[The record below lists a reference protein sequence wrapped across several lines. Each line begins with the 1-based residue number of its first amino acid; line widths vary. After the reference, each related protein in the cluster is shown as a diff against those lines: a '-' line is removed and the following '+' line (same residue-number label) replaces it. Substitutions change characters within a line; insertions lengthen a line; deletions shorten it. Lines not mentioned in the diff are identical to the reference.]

1 MSDYYKILGVTKDF
15 DQIQIRKAFRK
26 LALQY
31 HPDKNKNSEE
41 SKQKFM
47 EIVQAYEVL
56 SDEKSRERYDSN
68 IINDKNFEKFNWT
81 PPADFANF
89 YSYENLK
96 RQYNEN
102 QISGGMW
109 EISEKANAGLWKAT
123 FILLGSLGL
132 ISVFIILR
140 IY

>member
-1 MSDYYKILGVTKDF
+1 VSDYYKILGIAKDS
-15 DQIQIRKAFRK
+15 DQIQIRKAFRQ
-26 LALQY
+26 LALLH

-41 SKQKFM
+41 SKVKFM
-47 EIVQAYEVL
+47 ELVQAYEVL
-56 SDEKSRERYDSN
+56 SDEKARERYDFN
-68 IINDKNFEKFNWT
+68 TVNEKNFQKFNWT
-81 PPADFANF
+81 PSADFANF

-96 RQYNEN
+96 RENNEN
-102 QISGGMW
+102 IISGGMW

-132 ISVFIILR
+132 ISVFIILK

>member
-1 MSDYYKILGVTKDF
+1 VSDYYKILGITKDSN
-15 DQIQIRKAFRK
+15 QIQIRKAFRE

-41 SKQKFM
+41 SKEKFM

-56 SDEKSRERYDSN
+56 SDVKARERYDFN
-68 IINDKNFEKFNWT
+68 TVNEKKFQKFNWT
-81 PPADFANF
+81 PSADFANF

-96 RQYNEN
+96 REYNEN

-109 EISEKANAGLWKAT
+109 DISEKANAGLWKAT

-132 ISVFIILR
+132 ISVFIILK
-140 IY
+140 I

>member
-1 MSDYYKILGVTKDF
+1 VSDYYKILGVTKDSN
-15 DQIQIRKAFRK
+15 QIQIRKAFRK

-47 EIVQAYEVL
+47 EIVKAYEIL

-68 IINDKNFEKFNWT
+68 TMNDKNIQGFNWT

-96 RQYNEN
+96 REYTEN

-123 FILLGSLGL
+123 FLLLASLGL
-132 ISVFIILR
+132 VSVFILLK

>member
-1 MSDYYKILGVTKDF
+1 MSDYYKILGITKDSN
-15 DQIQIRKAFRK
+15 QIQIRKAFRER
-26 LALQY
+26 ALEY

-41 SKQKFM
+41 SKERFM

-56 SDEKSRERYDSN
+56 SDVKARERYDFN
-68 IINDKNFEKFNWT
+68 TVNEKKFQKFNWT
-81 PPADFANF
+81 PSADFANF

-96 RQYNEN
+96 REYNEN

-109 EISEKANAGLWKAT
+109 DISEKTNAGLWKAT

-132 ISVFIILR
+132 ISVFIILK
-140 IY
+140 I

>member
-1 MSDYYKILGVTKDF
+1 MSDYYKILGVTKDSN
-15 DQIQIRKAFRK
+15 QIQIRKAFRK

-47 EIVQAYEVL
+47 EIVKAYEIL
-56 SDEKSRERYDSN
+56 SDEKARERYDSN
-68 IINDKNFEKFNWT
+68 TVNNKNIQKFNWT

-96 RQYNEN
+96 REYHEN
-102 QISGGMW
+102 QITGGMW

-123 FILLGSLGL
+123 FILLASLGL
-132 ISVFIILR
+132 VSIFILLK

>member
-1 MSDYYKILGVTKDF
+1 MSDYYKILGIAKDS
-15 DQIQIRKAFRK
+15 DQIQIRKAFRQ
-26 LALQY
+26 LALLH

-41 SKQKFM
+41 SKVKFM
-47 EIVQAYEVL
+47 ELVQAYEVL
-56 SDEKSRERYDSN
+56 SDEKARERYDFN
-68 IINDKNFEKFNWT
+68 TVNEKNFQKFNWT
-81 PPADFANF
+81 PSADFANF

-96 RQYNEN
+96 REYNEN
-102 QISGGMW
+102 KVSGGMW

-132 ISVFIILR
+132 ISVFIILK

>member
-1 MSDYYKILGVTKDF
+1 MSDYYKILGVTKDSN
-15 DQIQIRKAFRK
+15 QTQIRKAFRK
-26 LALQY
+26 LALQH

-41 SKQKFM
+41 SKHKFM
-47 EIVQAYEVL
+47 EIVKAYEIL
-56 SDEKSRERYDSN
+56 SDKKSRERYDSN
-68 IINDKNFEKFNWT
+68 IVNDKNIQRFNWT

-96 RQYNEN
+96 REHNEN
-102 QISGGMW
+102 QITGGMW

-123 FILLGSLGL
+123 FILLASLGL
-132 ISVFIILR
+132 VSVFILLK

>member
-1 MSDYYKILGVTKDF
+1 MSDYYKILGIPKDS
-15 DQIQIRKAFRK
+15 DQIQIRKAFRQ
-26 LALQY
+26 LALLH

-41 SKQKFM
+41 SKVKFM
-47 EIVQAYEVL
+47 ELVQAYEVL
-56 SDEKSRERYDSN
+56 SDEKARERYDFN
-68 IINDKNFEKFNWT
+68 TVNEKNFQKFNWT
-81 PPADFANF
+81 PSADFANF

-96 RQYNEN
+96 REYNEN
-102 QISGGMW
+102 KVSGGMW

-132 ISVFIILR
+132 ISIFIILK

>member
-1 MSDYYKILGVTKDF
+1 VSDYYKILGIPKDS
-15 DQIQIRKAFRK
+15 DQIQIRKAFRQ
-26 LALQY
+26 LALLH

-41 SKQKFM
+41 SKVKFM
-47 EIVQAYEVL
+47 ELVQAYEVL
-56 SDEKSRERYDSN
+56 SDQKARERYDFN
-68 IINDKNFEKFNWT
+68 TVNEKNSQKFNWT
-81 PPADFANF
+81 PSADFANF

-96 RQYNEN
+96 REYNEN
-102 QISGGMW
+102 KVSGGMW

-132 ISVFIILR
+132 ISVFIILK

>member
-1 MSDYYKILGVTKDF
+1 MSDYYKILGVTRDF
-15 DQIQIRKAFRK
+15 DQIQLRKAFRK

>member
-1 MSDYYKILGVTKDF
+1 MSDYYKILGITNDSN
-15 DQIQIRKAFRK
+15 QIQIRKAFRE

-31 HPDKNKNSEE
+31 HPDKNKNSED
-41 SKQKFM
+41 SKEKFM

-56 SDEKSRERYDSN
+56 SDVKARERYDSN
-68 IINDKNFEKFNWT
+68 KVNEKKFQKFNWT
-81 PPADFANF
+81 PSADFANF

-96 RQYNEN
+96 REYNER

-109 EISEKANAGLWKAT
+109 DISEKANAGLWKAT

-132 ISVFIILR
+132 ISVFIILK
-140 IY
+140 IQ

>member
-1 MSDYYKILGVTKDF
+1 MSDYYKILGVTKDSN
-15 DQIQIRKAFRK
+15 QIQIRKAFRK

-47 EIVQAYEVL
+47 EIVKAYEIL
-56 SDEKSRERYDSN
+56 SDEKARERYDSN
-68 IINDKNFEKFNWT
+68 TLNNKNIQKFNWT

-96 RQYNEN
+96 REYNEN
-102 QISGGMW
+102 QITGGMW

-123 FILLGSLGL
+123 FILLASLGL
-132 ISVFIILR
+132 VSIFILLK

>member
-1 MSDYYKILGVTKDF
+1 VSDYYKILGVTKDSN
-15 DQIQIRKAFRK
+15 QIQIRKAFRK

-41 SKQKFM
+41 SKLKFM
-47 EIVQAYEVL
+47 EIVKAYEIL
-56 SDEKSRERYDSN
+56 SDEKARERYDSN
-68 IINDKNFEKFNWT
+68 TLNNKNIQKFNWT

-96 RQYNEN
+96 REYNEN
-102 QISGGMW
+102 QITGGMW

-123 FILLGSLGL
+123 FILLASLGL
-132 ISVFIILR
+132 VSIFILLK

>member
-1 MSDYYKILGVTKDF
+1 MSDYYKILGVTKDSS
-15 DQIQIRKAFRK
+15 QIQIRKAFRK

-47 EIVQAYEVL
+47 EIVKAYEIL
-56 SDEKSRERYDSN
+56 SDEKARERYDSN
-68 IINDKNFEKFNWT
+68 TVNNKNIQKFNWT

-96 RQYNEN
+96 REYNEN
-102 QISGGMW
+102 QITGGMW

-123 FILLGSLGL
+123 FILLASLGL
-132 ISVFIILR
+132 VSIFILLK

>member
-1 MSDYYKILGVTKDF
+1 MSDYYKILGVTKDSN
-15 DQIQIRKAFRK
+15 QIQIRKAFRK

-41 SKQKFM
+41 SKHKFM
-47 EIVQAYEVL
+47 EIVKAYEIL

-68 IINDKNFEKFNWT
+68 IVNDKNIQRFNWT

-96 RQYNEN
+96 KEYNEN

-123 FILLGSLGL
+123 FILLAALGL
-132 ISVFIILR
+132 VSFFILLK

>member
-1 MSDYYKILGVTKDF
+1 MSDYYKILGITKDSN
-15 DQIQIRKAFRK
+15 QIQIRKAFRER
-26 LALQY
+26 ALQY

-41 SKQKFM
+41 SKERFM

-56 SDEKSRERYDSN
+56 SDVKARERYDFN
-68 IINDKNFEKFNWT
+68 TVNEKRFQKFNWT
-81 PPADFANF
+81 PSADFANF

-96 RQYNEN
+96 REYNEN

-109 EISEKANAGLWKAT
+109 DISEKTNAGLWKAT

-132 ISVFIILR
+132 ISVFIILK
-140 IY
+140 I

>member
-1 MSDYYKILGVTKDF
+1 MSDYYKILGVTKDSN
-15 DQIQIRKAFRK
+15 QIQIRKAFRK

-41 SKQKFM
+41 SKHKFM
-47 EIVQAYEVL
+47 EIVKAYEIL

-68 IINDKNFEKFNWT
+68 IVNDKNIQRFNWT

-96 RQYNEN
+96 REYNEN

-123 FILLGSLGL
+123 FILLASLGL
-132 ISVFIILR
+132 VSVFILLK

>member
-1 MSDYYKILGVTKDF
+1 MSDYYKILGVTKDSN
-15 DQIQIRKAFRK
+15 QIQIRKAFRK

-47 EIVQAYEVL
+47 EIVKAYEIL

-68 IINDKNFEKFNWT
+68 TMNDKNIQGFNWT

-96 RQYNEN
+96 REYTEN

-123 FILLGSLGL
+123 FLLLASLGL
-132 ISVFIILR
+132 VSVFILLK

>member
-1 MSDYYKILGVTKDF
+1 MSDYYKILGVTKDSN
-15 DQIQIRKAFRK
+15 QIQIRKAFRK

-47 EIVQAYEVL
+47 EIVKAYEIL

-68 IINDKNFEKFNWT
+68 TVNNKNIQKFNWT

-96 RQYNEN
+96 REYTEN
-102 QISGGMW
+102 QITGGMW

-123 FILLGSLGL
+123 FILLASLGL
-132 ISVFIILR
+132 VSIFILLK

>member
-1 MSDYYKILGVTKDF
+1 MSDYYKILGVTKDSN
-15 DQIQIRKAFRK
+15 QIQIRKAFRK

-47 EIVQAYEVL
+47 EIVKAYEIL
-56 SDEKSRERYDSN
+56 SDEKSRERYDSDTVN
-68 IINDKNFEKFNWT
+68 NKNMQKFNWT

-89 YSYENLK
+89 YSYENL
-96 RQYNEN
+96 RREYNEN

-123 FILLGSLGL
+123 FILLASLGL
-132 ISVFIILR
+132 VSIFILLK

>member
-1 MSDYYKILGVTKDF
+1 VSDYYKILGVTKDSN
-15 DQIQIRKAFRK
+15 QIQIRKAFRK

-47 EIVQAYEVL
+47 EIVKAYEIL
-56 SDEKSRERYDSN
+56 SDEKARERYDSN
-68 IINDKNFEKFNWT
+68 TVNNKNIQKFNWT

-96 RQYNEN
+96 REYNEN
-102 QISGGMW
+102 QITGGMW

-123 FILLGSLGL
+123 FILLASLGL
-132 ISVFIILR
+132 VSIFILLK

>member
-1 MSDYYKILGVTKDF
+1 VSDYYKILGVTKDSN
-15 DQIQIRKAFRK
+15 QIQIRRAFRK

-47 EIVQAYEVL
+47 EIVKAYEIL
-56 SDEKSRERYDSN
+56 SDEKARERYDSN
-68 IINDKNFEKFNWT
+68 TVNNKNIQKFNWT

-96 RQYNEN
+96 REYNEN
-102 QISGGMW
+102 QITGGMW

-123 FILLGSLGL
+123 FILLASLGL
-132 ISVFIILR
+132 VSVFILLK

>member
-1 MSDYYKILGVTKDF
+1 VSDYYKILGIPKDS
-15 DQIQIRKAFRK
+15 DQIQIRKAFRQ
-26 LALQY
+26 LALLH

-41 SKQKFM
+41 SKVKFM
-47 EIVQAYEVL
+47 ELVQAYEVL
-56 SDEKSRERYDSN
+56 SDEKARERYDFN
-68 IINDKNFEKFNWT
+68 TVNEKNSQKFNWT
-81 PPADFANF
+81 PSADFANF

-96 RQYNEN
+96 REYNEN
-102 QISGGMW
+102 KVSGGMW

-132 ISVFIILR
+132 ISVFIILK

>member
-1 MSDYYKILGVTKDF
+1 MSDYYKILGIPKDS
-15 DQIQIRKAFRK
+15 DQIQIRKAFRQ
-26 LALQY
+26 LALLH

-41 SKQKFM
+41 SKVKFM
-47 EIVQAYEVL
+47 ELVQAYEVL
-56 SDEKSRERYDSN
+56 SDEKARERYDFN
-68 IINDKNFEKFNWT
+68 TVNEKNFQKFNWT
-81 PPADFANF
+81 PSADFANF

-96 RQYNEN
+96 REYNEN
-102 QISGGMW
+102 KVSGGMW

-132 ISVFIILR
+132 ISVFIILK

>member
-1 MSDYYKILGVTKDF
+1 MSDYYKILGIAKDS
-15 DQIQIRKAFRK
+15 DQIQIRKAFRQ
-26 LALQY
+26 LALLH

-41 SKQKFM
+41 SKVKFM
-47 EIVQAYEVL
+47 ELVQAYEVL
-56 SDEKSRERYDSN
+56 SDEKDRERYDFN
-68 IINDKNFEKFNWT
+68 TVNEKNFQKFDWT
-81 PPADFANF
+81 PSADFANF

-96 RQYNEN
+96 REYNEN
-102 QISGGMW
+102 KVSGGMW

-132 ISVFIILR
+132 ISVFIILK

>member
-1 MSDYYKILGVTKDF
+1 VSDYYKILGIPKDS
-15 DQIQIRKAFRK
+15 DQIQIRKAFRQ
-26 LALQY
+26 LALLH

-41 SKQKFM
+41 SKVKFM
-47 EIVQAYEVL
+47 ELVQAYEVL
-56 SDEKSRERYDSN
+56 SDQKARERYDFN
-68 IINDKNFEKFNWT
+68 TVNEKNFQKFNWT
-81 PPADFANF
+81 PSADFANF

-96 RQYNEN
+96 REYNEN
-102 QISGGMW
+102 KVSGGMW

-132 ISVFIILR
+132 ISVFIILK

>member
-1 MSDYYKILGVTKDF
+1 VSDYYKILGIAKDS
-15 DQIQIRKAFRK
+15 DQIQIRKAFRQ
-26 LALQY
+26 LALLH

-41 SKQKFM
+41 SKVKFM
-47 EIVQAYEVL
+47 ELVQAYEVL
-56 SDEKSRERYDSN
+56 SDQKARERYDFN
-68 IINDKNFEKFNWT
+68 TVNEKNFQKFNWT
-81 PPADFANF
+81 PSADFANF

-96 RQYNEN
+96 REYNEN
-102 QISGGMW
+102 KVSGGMW

-132 ISVFIILR
+132 ISVFIILK

>member
-1 MSDYYKILGVTKDF
+1 VSDYYKILGVTKDSN
-15 DQIQIRKAFRK
+15 QIQIRKAFRK

-47 EIVQAYEVL
+47 EIVKAYEIL
-56 SDEKSRERYDSN
+56 SDEKARERYDSN
-68 IINDKNFEKFNWT
+68 IVNDKNIQRFNWT

-96 RQYNEN
+96 RESDEN

-123 FILLGSLGL
+123 FILLASLGL
-132 ISVFIILR
+132 VSVFILLK

>member
-1 MSDYYKILGVTKDF
+1 MSDYYKILGVTKDSN
-15 DQIQIRKAFRK
+15 QIQIRKAFRK

-41 SKQKFM
+41 SKLKFM
-47 EIVQAYEVL
+47 EIVKAYEIL
-56 SDEKSRERYDSN
+56 SDEKARERYDSN
-68 IINDKNFEKFNWT
+68 TVNNKSIQKFNWT

-96 RQYNEN
+96 REYNEN
-102 QISGGMW
+102 QITGGMW

-123 FILLGSLGL
+123 FILLASLGL
-132 ISVFIILR
+132 VSIFILLK

>member
-1 MSDYYKILGVTKDF
+1 VSDYYKILGITKDSN
-15 DQIQIRKAFRK
+15 QIQIRKAFRE

-41 SKQKFM
+41 SKERFM

-56 SDEKSRERYDSN
+56 SDVKARERYDFN
-68 IINDKNFEKFNWT
+68 TVNEKRFQKFNWT
-81 PPADFANF
+81 PSADFANF

-96 RQYNEN
+96 REYNEN

-109 EISEKANAGLWKAT
+109 DISEKANAGLWKAT

-132 ISVFIILR
+132 ISVFIILK
-140 IY
+140 I

>member
-1 MSDYYKILGVTKDF
+1 MSDYYKILGIAKDS
-15 DQIQIRKAFRK
+15 DQIQIRKAFRQ
-26 LALQY
+26 LALLH

-41 SKQKFM
+41 SKVKFM
-47 EIVQAYEVL
+47 ELVQAYEVL
-56 SDEKSRERYDSN
+56 SDEQARERYDFN
-68 IINDKNFEKFNWT
+68 TVNEKNFQKFNWT
-81 PPADFANF
+81 PSADFANF

-96 RQYNEN
+96 REYNEN
-102 QISGGMW
+102 KVSGGMW

-132 ISVFIILR
+132 ISVFIILK

>member
-1 MSDYYKILGVTKDF
+1 VSDYYKILGVTKDSN
-15 DQIQIRKAFRK
+15 QIQIRKAFRK

-47 EIVQAYEVL
+47 EIVKAYEIL
-56 SDEKSRERYDSN
+56 SDEKARERYDSN
-68 IINDKNFEKFNWT
+68 TVNNKNIQKFNWT

-96 RQYNEN
+96 REYNEN
-102 QISGGMW
+102 QITGGMW

-123 FILLGSLGL
+123 FILLASLGL
-132 ISVFIILR
+132 VSVFIILR
-140 IY
+140 IH

>member
-1 MSDYYKILGVTKDF
+1 VSDYYKILGIAKDS
-15 DQIQIRKAFRK
+15 DQIQIRKAFRQ
-26 LALQY
+26 LALLH

-41 SKQKFM
+41 SKMKFM
-47 EIVQAYEVL
+47 ELVQAYEVL
-56 SDEKSRERYDSN
+56 SDEQARERYDFN
-68 IINDKNFEKFNWT
+68 TVNEKNFQKFNWT
-81 PPADFANF
+81 PSADFANF

-96 RQYNEN
+96 REYNEN
-102 QISGGMW
+102 KVSGGMW

-132 ISVFIILR
+132 ISVFIILK

>member
-1 MSDYYKILGVTKDF
+1 MSDYYKILGIAKDS
-15 DQIQIRKAFRK
+15 DQIQIRKAFRQ
-26 LALQY
+26 LALLH

-41 SKQKFM
+41 SKVKFM
-47 EIVQAYEVL
+47 ELVQAYEVL
-56 SDEKSRERYDSN
+56 SDEKARERYDFNTVNEKS
-68 IINDKNFEKFNWT
+68 FQKFNWT
-81 PPADFANF
+81 PSADFTNF

-96 RQYNEN
+96 REYNEN
-102 QISGGMW
+102 KVSGGMW

-132 ISVFIILR
+132 ISVFIILK